1 VESFQAEQAFA
12 FEITLGA
19 GWLAAVALLIVA
31 VYGRRWL
38 GLLRTLPAM
47 SFTPRAARFLSRI
60 VRSRDYTYEEFLRAD
75 GADDRWAAI
84 RGAGLRALAARLG
97 ADKPA
102 SLAWAARVR
111 EGMSDLR
118 FADAN
123 RVPFP
128 FARVMREQFDLCTV
142 ADESAGARLRD
153 LDGNWSLDV
162 SGSYGVNVAGNE
174 RYKEWVERGWARTRA
189 LGPVVL
195 GPLHPV
201 VVENVEMLRAV
212 SRQDEVSFHM
222 SGTEAVMA
230 AARLVRFNTRRE
242 KIVCFAGAYHGWW
255 DGVQPALGSERR
267 LGDVISLREMDHA
280 SLAAI
285 RARAG
290 EIAGVVVNPVQSFH
304 PNSPPPNDAVL
315 LTSDARRTG
324 EVYAEYGA
332 WLKALRAVCEE
343 CGIPLMFDEVY
354 SGFRL
359 APGGAQERYGVTADI
374 VMYGK
379 TLGGG
384 MPVGVV
390 CGRRDLMQRFDPSH
404 PMRLAYVV
412 GTFSAHPLTMGAMNE
427 FLRWVTGPEAAAAY
441 AATELRCARF
451 VDETNAALEDA
462 GLPVRISNLGTIWT
476 VEFSAPGRFNWLLQ
490 YYLRAEGL
498 NLSWVGTGR
507 CAMSMDMRD
516 EDYREVTRALVA
528 GATAMQRDKWW
539 LDADEQPDRDRL
551 MKRKLA
557 REMMSS
563 IIRAPRP
570 LRAFYAEIMRRKHDD
585 HVASHSHPTNQF
597 LHLVSSS
604 LFIVCY
610 VMIFHDVALAMWL
623 GLGSLLL
630 RQAGHALIEPPCHDR
645 EQLLLG
651 FDTRSK
657 TVIVAGFLLVPLVN
671 CLFAENLGWDVFL
684 AELAGPIAQQWFY
697 FTSAVIGGRV
707 LVLARRYG
715 LYNSMV
721 WFVKLVTDPL
731 TDIKAYYRSAL
742 KPV

>member
-1 VESFQAEQAFA
+1 MGTLQLREAFA
-12 FEITLGA
+12 LEFAIGPGWFAAA
-19 GWLAAVALLIVA
+19 GLLAVILF
-31 VYGRRWL
+31 GRRWYAVV
-38 GLLRTLPAM
+38 RTVPAL
-47 SFTPRAARFLSRI
+47 SFTPRVARALSRI
-60 VRSRDYTYEEFLRAD
+60 VGTRDYSYEEFLRAD
-75 GADDRWAAI
+75 GAAARWVAQ
-84 RGAGLRALAARLG
+84 RDAGLRALAERLG
-97 ADKPA
+97 AGRPR
-102 SLAWAARVR
+102 SLAWADAVR
-111 EGMSDLR
+111 GGMSDLR

-128 FARVMREQFDLCTV
+128 FARVMRERFNLCSV
-142 ADESAGARLRD
+142 ADRSDGARLRD

-174 RYKEWVERGWARTRA
+174 RYKQWVERGWARTRD

-201 VVENVEMLRAV
+201 VAENVALLKAI
-212 SRQDEVSFHM
+212 SHQDEVSFHM

-267 LGDVISLREMDHA
+267 LGDVISLKEMQRA
-280 SLAAI
+280 SLIAI
-285 RARAG
+285 RARAR
-290 EIAGVVVNPVQSFH
+290 EIAGVLVNPVQSFH

-315 LTSDARRTG
+315 LTSGARRTG
-324 EVYAEYGA
+324 EVFDEYGA
-332 WLKALRAVCEE
+332 WLKALREVCDE
-343 CGIPLMFDEVY
+343 CGIALMFDEVY

-359 APGGAQERYGVTADI
+359 APGGAQQRYGVRADI

-390 CGRRDLMQRFDPSH
+390 CGRHDLMRRFDPAR

-427 FLRWVTGPEAAAAY
+427 FLRWVTGTEAAAAY

-451 VDETNAALEDA
+451 VEQTNGALAAA
-462 GLPVRISNLGTIWT
+462 RVPVRVSNLGTIWT
-476 VEFSAPGRFNWLLQ
+476 VEFSAPGRYNWLLQ

-507 CAMSMDMRD
+507 CAMSIDMGD
-516 EDYREVTRALVA
+516 DDYREVTRALVA

-539 LDADEQPDRDRL
+539 LGSAEQPDRDRL
-551 MKRKLA
+551 MKRNLA

-563 IIRAPRP
+563 IVRVPRP

-585 HVASHSHPTNQF
+585 HVASHSHPVNQF
-597 LHLVSSS
+597 MHLVSSS

-610 VMIFHDVALAMWL
+610 VMIFHDLEFAMWV

-630 RQAGHALIEPPCHDR
+630 RQAGHALIEPPCHDK

-657 TVIVAGFLLVPLVN
+657 TVIVAGFLLIPLVN
-671 CLFAENLGWDVFL
+671 C
-684 AELAGPIAQQWFY
+684 
-697 FTSAVIGGRV
+697 
-707 LVLARRYG
+707 
-715 LYNSMV
+715 
-721 WFVKLVTDPL
+721 
-731 TDIKAYYRSAL
+731 
-742 KPV
+742 